1 MHSIELT
8 AALPALPA
16 LLDLYE
22 SVGWTAYTA
31 EPERLLRA
39 VQNSR
44 FRYFLRENGRL
55 IGLLLAVGDGETI
68 LYVQDIL
75 IRPEYQRKG
84 LGRVLL
90 RQLRADAAHI
100 RQLVLLT
107 DDRPETAAFYES
119 CGFRPAGQ
127 AGCVCYL
134 AMD

>member
-44 FRYFLRENGRL
+44 FRYFFRENGRL
-55 IGLLLAVGDGETI
+55 IGLLRAVGDGETI

-75 IRPEYQRKG
+75 INCAI
-84 LGRVLL
+84 L
-90 RQLRADAAHI
+90 
-100 RQLVLLT
+100 LLT
-107 DDRPETAAFYES
+107 IFWMNALEKIKHHA
-119 CGFRPAGQ
+119 
-127 AGCVCYL
+127 
-134 AMD
+134 